1 MKNCL
6 FLVAV
11 ASLVCGCVAG
21 PEDFSAKS
29 SQDSKPTQVAANDS
43 VSPGENGDPS
53 IQQTGLSS
61 ASASM
66 EGRPAF
72 QTTSSGLKYR
82 ILREGKGRKPNKNS
96 TVTCHYKGWLDNG
109 KEFDSSYG
117 GNAATFPLGGVIK
130 GWTEGL
136 QLIQE
141 GGMIELEIPSDL
153 GYGPSGQPPVIPP
166 NATLH
171 FDVELL
177 KVR

>member
-1 MKNCL
+1 MKFIWGICL
-6 FLVAV
+6 VVLC
-11 ASLVCGCVAG
+11 CGCVAG
-21 PEDFSAKS
+21 PGDFASNAEEATTDVAESDTETEIVQVSSTSVED
-29 SQDSKPTQVAANDS
+29 
-43 VSPGENGDPS
+43 
-53 IQQTGLSS
+53 
-61 ASASM
+61 
-66 EGRPAF
+66 RPEF

-82 ILREGKGRKPNKNS
+82 ILKEGKGRKPNASS

-117 GNAATFPLGGVIK
+117 GSAATFPLNGVIK

-141 GGMIELEIPSDL
+141 GGMIELEIPSSL
-153 GYGPSGQPPVIPP
+153 GYGPKGSPPVIPP

-171 FDVELL
+171 FDIELF